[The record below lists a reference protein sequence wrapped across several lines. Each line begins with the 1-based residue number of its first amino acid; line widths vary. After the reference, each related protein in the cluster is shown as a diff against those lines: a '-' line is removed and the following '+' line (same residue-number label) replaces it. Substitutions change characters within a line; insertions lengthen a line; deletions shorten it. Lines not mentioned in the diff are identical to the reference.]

1 MSKGEILLAIKDM
14 NNSKSSG
21 IDGLP
26 VEFYRKFWK
35 FIKNEIS
42 EIIINMIKRE
52 HLKENQRKA
61 ILISIHKD
69 GEINQLKNRRPISLN
84 CTNVHIDAKI
94 LARRLKVV
102 MDSYLK
108 KSILG
113 TE

>member
-69 GEINQLKNRRPISLN
+69 GEIN
-84 CTNVHIDAKI
+84 
-94 LARRLKVV
+94 
-102 MDSYLK
+102 
-108 KSILG
+108 
-113 TE
+113 